1 MFVMPSN
8 EYIIIEDEQS
18 VYDCTEKLGKICDT
32 AISSTSEI
40 VGLIQQKHELLT
52 QAKILSDSL
61 INELKMLNQ
70 YMDKG
75 ANIPRQTVRQSR
87 PIRKFK
93 KRVVNRKVK
102 SRRTVA
108 KRKTSK
114 KSMKGLQANLR
125 KINKALK

>member
-1 MFVMPSN
+1 
-8 EYIIIEDEQS
+8 
-18 VYDCTEKLGKICDT
+18 
-32 AISSTSEI
+32 
-40 VGLIQQKHELLT
+40 
-52 QAKILSDSL
+52 
-61 INELKMLNQ
+61 
-70 YMDKG
+70 MDKG